1 LQQIV
6 VGDRFTDPDWFGMN
20 VNTQTFLPAPP
31 DQIASLALI
40 EMKGATLTERF
51 TPTVHD
57 YHATTGG
64 DGGTAL
70 IAPGGTALIAPARI
84 AESVRTVDI
93 SVWPSSSRVQSVTI
107 DGQAVRPGEWHAVAF
122 SGQSRAVPI
131 IVVARDGK
139 SKETYHVTLAR

>member
-20 VNTQTFLPAPP
+20 VNTQTFLPAAP

-40 EMKGATLTERF
+40 DMKGATLAERF

-57 YHATTGG
+57 YHATARG
-64 DGGTAL
+64 D
-70 IAPGGTALIAPARI
+70 GGTALIAPARI